1 MKMKKISPLGFLME
15 SLNIVSASLA
25 RELHV
30 DASLVSK
37 WKSGAR
43 KINSS
48 SIYFDQIVDFILEE
62 SEKSEHL
69 ILNDV
74 LSQIY
79 PLENIKK
86 QNNPEVF
93 IRRILDSKD
102 LSYIDKNALANDDLQ
117 HSIKVGSYEQNKGRR
132 KAILNLL
139 KYAESMSSPGN
150 IIFIDSEEYD
160 WLLEDEL
167 FAVSFK
173 ERFLKLLERGFK
185 ARFVIHFSSYRKS
198 FVKFFEL
205 FSELLFHKN
214 IDWYYYEYYD
224 EGVFRFSQFIVDKS
238 ISLLA
243 ISASKR
249 SSTTM
254 VFDDSTSIISHWS
267 MAESVIASC
276 QKIFV
281 NFDAKECEQVVDFV
295 SVIRKRGALYSY
307 LPAPAFI
314 STSEELLE
322 EILLD
327 NKVDD
332 KTILECLNINKK
344 MKSMIKTQ
352 LHGLEDV
359 SERIVEIFQIEQMER
374 RLREDEFV
382 SCSLSILTSRKIKV
396 SKDQFA
402 RALKHLTDQLK
413 LNDNMRVVL
422 FSEKDN
428 IALPTMPDMNF
439 WCKQNT
445 WIVQMGKKG
454 LRISDEVSTVNAA
467 SISFERCIRKVPP
480 KRKEKIFVINY
491 LNELS
496 RNL

>member
-1 MKMKKISPLGFLME
+1 M
-15 SLNIVSASLA
+15 
-25 RELHV
+25 

-93 IRRILDSKD
+93 IRRLLDSKD
-102 LSYIDKNALANDDLQ
+102 LSY
-117 HSIKVGSYEQNKGRR
+117 
-132 KAILNLL
+132 
-139 KYAESMSSPGN
+139 
-150 IIFIDSEEYD
+150 
-160 WLLEDEL
+160 
-167 FAVSFK
+167 
-173 ERFLKLLERGFK
+173 
-185 ARFVIHFSSYRKS
+185 
-198 FVKFFEL
+198 
-205 FSELLFHKN
+205 
-214 IDWYYYEYYD
+214 
-224 EGVFRFSQFIVDKS
+224 
-238 ISLLA
+238 
-243 ISASKR
+243 
-249 SSTTM
+249 
-254 VFDDSTSIISHWS
+254 
-267 MAESVIASC
+267 C

-480 KRKEKIFVINY
+480 KRKEKISVINY